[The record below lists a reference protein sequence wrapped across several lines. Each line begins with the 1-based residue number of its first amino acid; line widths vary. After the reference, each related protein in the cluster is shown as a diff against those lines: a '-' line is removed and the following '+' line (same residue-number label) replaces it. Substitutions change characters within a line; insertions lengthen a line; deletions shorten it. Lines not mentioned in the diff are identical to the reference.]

1 MLRTSNTATQTLTA
15 GSQIA
20 LGAATIQTGGTRANA
35 VLSGSNSI
43 ALLRPCY
50 YKVSAVI
57 SASAAAADIVIN
69 MLVGGVQYSTSKSYS
84 AAVGQDAQVIFDE
97 IVPVNQSACCCGI
110 PTLITFV
117 TEAAATVDNITINV
131 DRLC

>member
-15 GSQIA
+15 GSQIS
-20 LGAATIQTGGTRANA
+20 LGAATIETGGTRANA

-43 ALLRPCY
+43 SLRRPCY

-57 SASAAAADIVIN
+57 AASAAAANIVIDMMVN
-69 MLVGGVQYSTSKSYS
+69 GVKYSSSKSYS
-84 AAVGQDAQVIFDE
+84 AAVGQDAHVVFDE
-97 IVPVNQSACCCGI
+97 IVPVNQNDCCCT
-110 PTLITFV
+110 PTLVTFV
-117 TEAAATVDNITINV
+117 TEADATVDNITVNV